1 MATFL
6 ERLGQKATALL
17 SDVSE
22 APKAVL
28 PTRPY
33 PRRPSAVTGAAHTPA
48 PIVTA
53 APSADEIALLIARD
67 VQTVV
72 GQHRAQAEEAVVHY
86 ISLSRLREK
95 LGAKWEKNAARIDG
109 IARQEIER
117 RLVPADV
124 FKCMDGLNYLVLFA
138 RMSLPQA
145 QLKCALIAED
155 ISRRLLGADMDASAL
170 EVKTAMMQPDGT
182 VVLVEVPRVADLADT
197 ILEAQ
202 AEAGITEVETEVE
215 MEDEALDVSA
225 SFVGV
230 RFVYRPMWD
239 VQRNALA
246 TYICVPAADGEEG
259 ATITGEA
266 AVPDVGHPEVA
277 FELDQRVLAR
287 VIEDLKILEA
297 VGRKLLLIAPVHF
310 ETIATRRRRE
320 AYIRRCKEISPASI
334 KLVIFELIDVPEQ
347 IPPGRLFELAT
358 QFRSVSRA
366 VILRTPV
373 TRSQVYFP
381 YETGIFAVGADL
393 SGSARSE
400 AELMRDMERL
410 AGATAKAGLRSYIH
424 GLGSV
429 SLTTAAVGAGFDYI
443 DGDMITNVVEAPRA
457 AYRFEARNIYAN
469 PFLSSGSPGDGR

>member
-1 MATFL
+1 
-6 ERLGQKATALL
+6 
-17 SDVSE
+17 
-22 APKAVL
+22 
-28 PTRPY
+28 
-33 PRRPSAVTGAAHTPA
+33 
-48 PIVTA
+48 
-53 APSADEIALLIARD
+53 
-67 VQTVV
+67 VQSVV

-86 ISLSRLREK
+86 ISLSKLRDK
-95 LGAKWEKNAARIDG
+95 LGARWEKTAERIDG

-117 RLVPADV
+117 RLSPVDV

-138 RMSLPQA
+138 RMTLPQA

-155 ISRRLLGADMDASAL
+155 IARRLIGADMDATAL
-170 EVKTAMMQPDGT
+170 EVKTAIMQPDGS
-182 VVLVEVPRVADLADT
+182 VLLVDVPSVEDLADT

-202 AEAGITEVETEVE
+202 AEAGSVIEAEIE
-215 MEDEALDVSA
+215 MADSGIDVAA
-225 SFVGV
+225 SFIGV

-246 TYICVPAADGEEG
+246 TYICVPAVDDEDG
-259 ATITGEA
+259 ATVTGEA
-266 AVPDVGHPEVA
+266 AIADVGHADVA
-277 FELDQRVLAR
+277 FELDRRVLNQ
-287 VIEDLKILEA
+287 VIEDLKVLES

-320 AYIRRCKEISPASI
+320 VYLRLCKAISAASV
-334 KLVIFELIDVPEQ
+334 KLVIFELIGVPEQ
-347 IPPGRLFELAT
+347 IPPGRLFELAAH
-358 QFRSVSRA
+358 FRSVSRA

-373 TRSQVYFP
+373 TRSQIYFP

-393 SGSARSE
+393 SGTEKGE

-410 AGATAKAGLRSYIH
+410 AAATAKAGLRSYIH

-443 DGDMITNVVEAPRA
+443 DGDTITNVVDAPRT

-469 PFLSSGSPGDGR
+469 PFLNDNPGAGD